1 MLAIPPS
8 PIVFVLRSVSHG
20 GAEQHLFELMKGLR
34 DRGLTCI
41 YAGPKGGW
49 LAQAIQS
56 EGFEFLPLAMRGTYD
71 VVSMARLAWFLKVR
85 GIGLVHGHLARGAF
99 YAGIAS
105 RLMGRPCPASVHA
118 TTVSR
123 HYQWPNHLVAVSDA
137 VAKSLVQQGY
147 QEAKVSK
154 IYLGLADEGS
164 KVPPVAA
171 QPQETGGPIVFGMAA
186 RFIAD
191 KGHDVAVRALA
202 RLNHLDCRL
211 KLAGN
216 ANNAWGNSIAS
227 LASEL
232 GVIDRVE
239 FLGHCDDMPAFYKA
253 VDVIVAPSRREA
265 LSLTLIE
272 AAMHG
277 LPVVAS
283 RVGGIPEVVIHGQ
296 TGFLADP
303 EDTKGFA
310 DALNELG
317 TDAAL
322 RHNLGGQARMRYL
335 QCFTQ
340 DTMIAAIVD
349 LYQKLIASNNG

>member
-1 MLAIPPS
+1 M
-8 PIVFVLRSVSHG
+8 R
-20 GAEQHLFELMKGLR
+20 GLR
-34 DRGLTCI
+34 GKGLTCI

-49 LAQAIQS
+49 LSQAIQS

-71 VVSMARLAWFLKVR
+71 ILSMVRLAWFVKVR
-85 GIGLVHGHLARGAF
+85 GISLLHGHLARGSF
-99 YAGIAS
+99 YAGIAA
-105 RLMGRPCPASVHA
+105 RLMGRTCVASVHA
-118 TTVSR
+118 TTASR
-123 HYQWPNHLVAVSDA
+123 HYRWPNHLVAVSDA

-147 QEAKVSK
+147 GEAKTSR
-154 IYLGLADEGS
+154 IYLGVEDAADPLLAIA
-164 KVPPVAA
+164 P
-171 QPQETGGPIVFGMAA
+171 QPKSTKGPIVFGMAA
-186 RFIAD
+186 RFLAD
-191 KGHDVAVRALA
+191 KGHDTAIRALA
-202 RLNHLDCRL
+202 NLQTLDWRL

-216 ANNAWGNSIAS
+216 ANNAWGKAITS

-283 RVGGIPEVVIHGQ
+283 RVGGIPEVVIHGK

-303 EDTKGFA
+303 EDIKSFA
-310 DALNELG
+310 DGLNVLG

-322 RHNLGGQARMRYL
+322 RHNFAGQARMRYL
-335 QCFTQ
+335 QCFTR
-340 DTMIAAIVD
+340 DTMVD
-349 LYQKLIASNNG
+349 AMATLYQRLGALSNV